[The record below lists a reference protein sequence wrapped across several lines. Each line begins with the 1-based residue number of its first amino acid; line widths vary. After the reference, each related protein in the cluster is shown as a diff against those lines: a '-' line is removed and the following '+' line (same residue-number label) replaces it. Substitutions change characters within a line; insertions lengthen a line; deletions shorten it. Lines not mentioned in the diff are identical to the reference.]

1 VRDSDTRRPV
11 GPGRPGLP
19 GRILLAGTLFA
30 AWAAATASA
39 QGSSPAQA
47 PPSLSDSEKERFL
60 LEGKIVRRKSAPG
73 GVTLSERATLRLGD
87 LEHDCHIQ
95 RIDEHKTSLSVGSTL
110 EVDFHDSFRNNVAAY
125 RIDRMLGLGMIPVT
139 VVRRDQ
145 RSNKPASYTW
155 WVDDVLMVERE
166 RYEKKIPAPNP
177 TEWNRQIF
185 VVRLFDQLIYNFDRN
200 LGNLVIDKSWRM
212 WMIDH
217 TRAFKVF
224 KELREEKNLSATC
237 EADLLARLR
246 TLEKHALVEA
256 TRDLLTEG
264 QVDGLLGRRDTI
276 VRIYEQRIAAKG
288 EAGVLYH
295 LPSRLAA
302 VPAAP

>member
-1 VRDSDTRRPV
+1 MRR
-11 GPGRPGLP
+11 LP
-19 GRILLAGTLFA
+19 REAVMKKLILLGAWVASCVPALAGVPVTD
-30 AWAAATASA
+30 
-39 QGSSPAQA
+39 G
-47 PPSLSDSEKERFL
+47 EREQFL
-60 LEGKIVRRKSAPG
+60 LKAEVVKQKGAPG
-73 GVTLSERATLRLGD
+73 GITGSYRATLRLGD
-87 LEHDCHIQ
+87 VQHDAHIQ
-95 RIDEHKTSLSVGSTL
+95 PHDEYKSQLQLGSGL
-110 EVDFHDSFRNNVAAY
+110 ELDFRDTWRNNVAAY

-139 VVRRDQ
+139 VVRRDE

-166 RYEKKIPAPNP
+166 RYEKKTPAPNP

-224 KELREEKNLSATC
+224 KELRDEKNLSATC

-246 TLEKHALVEA
+246 ALERPALVAA
-256 TRDLLTEG
+256 TKDLLTEG
-264 QVDGLLGRRDTI
+264 QVDGLLGRRDKI
-276 VRIYEQRIAAKG
+276 VRIYEQRIADKG
-288 EAGVLYH
+288 EQQVLYH

>member
-1 VRDSDTRRPV
+1 MRK
-11 GPGRPGLP
+11 L
-19 GRILLAGTLFA
+19 ILLA
-30 AWAAATASA
+30 AWVASCL
-39 QGSSPAQA
+39 PALA
-47 PPSLSDSEKERFL
+47 GVPVTDEEREQFL
-60 LEGKIVRRKSAPG
+60 LKADVIKQKGAPG
-73 GVTLSERATLRLGD
+73 GITGSYRATLRLGD
-87 LEHDCHIQ
+87 FEHEAHIQ
-95 RIDEHKTSLSVGSTL
+95 PHDEYKPQLQLGSGL
-110 EVDFHDSFRNNVAAY
+110 ELDFRDSWRNNVAAY

-139 VVRRDQ
+139 VVRKDE
-145 RSNKPASYTW
+145 RSGKPASYTW
-155 WVDDVLMVERE
+155 WVDEVLMVERE
-166 RYEKKIPAPNP
+166 RFEKKIQAPKP
-177 TEWNRQIF
+177 QEWNRQIF

-200 LGNLVIDKSWRM
+200 LGNLVIDKDWRI

-224 KELREEKNLSATC
+224 KELRDEKNLSASC

-246 TLEKHALVEA
+246 TLEKPALREA
-256 TRDLLTEG
+256 TKDLLTEG

-288 EAGVLYH
+288 EAVVLYH

>member
-1 VRDSDTRRPV
+1 MKK
-11 GPGRPGLP
+11 L
-19 GRILLAGTLFA
+19 ILLG
-30 AWAAATASA
+30 AWAATCL
-39 QGSSPAQA
+39 PALA
-47 PPSLSDSEKERFL
+47 GVPVTDAEREQFL
-60 LEGKIVRRKSAPG
+60 LKAEVVKQKGAPG
-73 GVTLSERATLRLGD
+73 GITGSYRATLRLGD
-87 LEHDCHIQ
+87 FQHDAHIQ
-95 RIDEHKTSLSVGSTL
+95 PHDEYKAQLQLGSGL
-110 EVDFHDSFRNNVAAY
+110 ELDFRDTWRNNVAAY
-125 RIDRMLGLGMIPVT
+125 RIDRMLGLGMIPAT
-139 VVRRDQ
+139 VVRKDE

-166 RYEKKIPAPNP
+166 RYEKKTPAPNP

-200 LGNLVIDKSWRM
+200 LGNLVIDKDWRI

-246 TLEKHALVEA
+246 TLEKPALREA
-256 TRDLLTEG
+256 TQDLLTEG

>member
-1 VRDSDTRRPV
+1 MKK
-11 GPGRPGLP
+11 L
-19 GRILLAGTLFA
+19 ILLG
-30 AWAAATASA
+30 AWAATCL
-39 QGSSPAQA
+39 PALA
-47 PPSLSDSEKERFL
+47 GVPVTDAEREQFL
-60 LEGKIVRRKSAPG
+60 LKAEVVKQKGAPG
-73 GVTLSERATLRLGD
+73 GITGSYRATLRLGD
-87 LEHDCHIQ
+87 FQHDAHIQ
-95 RIDEHKTSLSVGSTL
+95 PHDEYKAQLPLGSGL
-110 EVDFHDSFRNNVAAY
+110 ELDFRDTWRNNVAAY
-125 RIDRMLGLGMIPVT
+125 RIDRMLGLGMVPVT
-139 VVRRDQ
+139 VVRKDE

-185 VVRLFDQLIYNFDRN
+185 VVRVFDQLIYNFDRN
-200 LGNLVIDKSWRM
+200 LGNLVIDKDWRI

-237 EADLLARLR
+237 EAELLARLR
-246 TLEKHALVEA
+246 TLEKPALREA
-256 TRDLLTEG
+256 TQDLLTEG

-295 LPSRLAA
+295 LPSRIAA
-302 VPAAP
+302 VPATP

>member
-1 VRDSDTRRPV
+1 
-11 GPGRPGLP
+11 
-19 GRILLAGTLFA
+19 
-30 AWAAATASA
+30 
-39 QGSSPAQA
+39 
-47 PPSLSDSEKERFL
+47 
-60 LEGKIVRRKSAPG
+60 
-73 GVTLSERATLRLGD
+73 
-87 LEHDCHIQ
+87 
-95 RIDEHKTSLSVGSTL
+95 
-110 EVDFHDSFRNNVAAY
+110 VAAY

-139 VVRRDQ
+139 VVRRDERSQ
-145 RSNKPASYTW
+145 RLASYTW

-166 RYEKKIPAPNP
+166 RYEKKMPAPNP

-185 VVRLFDQLIYNFDRN
+185 VVRVFDQLIYNFDRN
-200 LGNLVIDKSWRM
+200 LGNLVIDKDWRI

-246 TLEKHALVEA
+246 TLEKPALREA
-256 TRDLLTEG
+256 TQDLLTEG

>member
-1 VRDSDTRRPV
+1 MKK
-11 GPGRPGLP
+11 L
-19 GRILLAGTLFA
+19 ILLG
-30 AWAAATASA
+30 AWAATCL
-39 QGSSPAQA
+39 PALA
-47 PPSLSDSEKERFL
+47 GVPVTDAEREQFL
-60 LEGKIVRRKSAPG
+60 LKAEVVKQKGAPG
-73 GVTLSERATLRLGD
+73 GITGSYRATLRLGD
-87 LEHDCHIQ
+87 FQHDAHIQ
-95 RIDEHKTSLSVGSTL
+95 PHDEYKAQLQLGSGL
-110 EVDFHDSFRNNVAAY
+110 ELDFRDTWRNNVAAY
-125 RIDRMLGLGMIPVT
+125 RIDRMLGLGMIPAT
-139 VVRRDQ
+139 VVRKDE

-166 RYEKKIPAPNP
+166 RYEKKMPAPNP

-185 VVRLFDQLIYNFDRN
+185 VVRVFDQLIYNFDRN
-200 LGNLVIDKSWRM
+200 LGNLVIDKDWRI

-246 TLEKHALVEA
+246 TLEKPALREA
-256 TRDLLTEG
+256 TQDLLTEG

-302 VPAAP
+302 APAAP

>member
-1 VRDSDTRRPV
+1 MKK
-11 GPGRPGLP
+11 L
-19 GRILLAGTLFA
+19 ILLG
-30 AWAAATASA
+30 AWAATCL
-39 QGSSPAQA
+39 PALA
-47 PPSLSDSEKERFL
+47 GVPVTDAEREQFL
-60 LEGKIVRRKSAPG
+60 LKAEVVKQKGAPG
-73 GVTLSERATLRLGD
+73 GITGSYRATLRLGD
-87 LEHDCHIQ
+87 FQHDAHIQ
-95 RIDEHKTSLSVGSTL
+95 PHDEYKAQLQLGSGL
-110 EVDFHDSFRNNVAAY
+110 ELDFRDTWRNNVAAY
-125 RIDRMLGLGMIPVT
+125 RIDRMLGLGMIPAT
-139 VVRRDQ
+139 VVRKDE

-166 RYEKKIPAPNP
+166 RYEKKMPAPNP

-185 VVRLFDQLIYNFDRN
+185 VVRVFDQLIYNFDRN
-200 LGNLVIDKSWRM
+200 LGNLVIDKDWRI

-246 TLEKHALVEA
+246 TLEKPALREA
-256 TRDLLTEG
+256 TQDLLTEG

-276 VRIYEQRIAAKG
+276 VRIYEQRIADKG
-288 EAGVLYH
+288 EQQVLYH